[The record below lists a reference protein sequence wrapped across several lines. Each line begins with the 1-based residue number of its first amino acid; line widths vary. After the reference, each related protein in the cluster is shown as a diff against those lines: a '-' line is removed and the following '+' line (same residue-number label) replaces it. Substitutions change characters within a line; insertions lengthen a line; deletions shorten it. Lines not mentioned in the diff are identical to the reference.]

1 MSSNSNINNIG
12 HETFNKFNDL
22 GTHVIESLFDIATP
36 IINNVSGINVQQ
48 PNQLQPFSNI
58 KETDSV
64 MKIMISLPG
73 VEKDDINVILKP
85 RILDITAKT
94 NVGNKDW
101 EHIKERTYHKTIKIP
116 NNIQNTD
123 LQTSYE
129 NGILKILIYKTNAS
143 PVDGEKI
150 EIN

>member
-1 MSSNSNINNIG
+1 MSYNPNINIG
-12 HETFNKFNDL
+12 QDTFNKFNDL
-22 GTHVIESLFDIATP
+22 GTHFIESLFDIATP

-48 PNQLQPFSNI
+48 PNQWQPFSNI
-58 KETDSV
+58 NETETL

-73 VEKDDINVILKP
+73 VEKKDINVILKQ
-85 RILDITAKT
+85 RVLDITAKT

-101 EHIKERTYHKTIKIP
+101 EHIKERTYRKTIKIP
-116 NNIQNTD
+116 NNIQNND
-123 LQTSYE
+123 LQSSYE

-143 PVDGEKI
+143 NIEGEKI

>member
-1 MSSNSNINNIG
+1 MSYNSNINIG
-12 HETFNKFNDL
+12 QETFNKFNDL
-22 GTHVIESLFDIATP
+22 GTHVIDSLFDIATP
-36 IINNVSGINVQQ
+36 IISNVSGINDQQ
-48 PNQLQPFSNI
+48 PNQWQPFSNI
-58 KETDSV
+58 NETDTL

-73 VEKDDINVILKP
+73 VTKENISVILKP
-85 RILDITAKT
+85 RVLDITAET

-129 NGILKILIYKTNAS
+129 NGILKSRISNLF
-143 PVDGEKI
+143 ERRHHRCL
-150 EIN
+150 

>member
-1 MSSNSNINNIG
+1 MSFNYNIMGNESI
-12 HETFNKFNDL
+12 NKFNDL
-22 GTHVIESLFDIATP
+22 GTHFIESLFDIATP
-36 IINNVSGINVQQ
+36 IISNVSGINIPSQ
-48 PNQLQPFSNI
+48 NKWQPFSNI
-58 KETDSV
+58 NETDAL

-73 VEKDDINVILKP
+73 VEKENINIILKQ
-85 RILDITAKT
+85 RALDITAKT

-129 NGILKILIYKTNAS
+129 NGILKILIYKTNTS
-143 PVDGEKI
+143 PIDGEKI